1 MRKVLLPILGIM
13 VCVGLFMALSP
24 SAFETKSADGI
35 KVGDTAPDFSLMNVD
50 GKMYSLD
57 DVKDANGN
65 DAKGWIVTFTCNSC
79 PVAQAYE
86 SRLIALHEKMSQMGY
101 PVVAIMPNDT
111 DIKPSDSMDEMKKKD
126 YPFVYLMDEKQ
137 EIFPAYGATRT
148 PEIYL
153 VDNNKVLRYTGAI
166 DNNSRDASA
175 VTENYVQNAINR
187 LEKGENPDPDFT
199 KAIGCSIKIKS

>member
-13 VCVGLFMALSP
+13 VCLGLFMALSP
-24 SAFETKSADGI
+24 SAFETKAKDGI

-111 DIKPSDSMDEMKKKD
+111 DIKPSDSMEEMKKKN

-187 LEKGENPDPDFT
+187 LEKGESPDPDFT